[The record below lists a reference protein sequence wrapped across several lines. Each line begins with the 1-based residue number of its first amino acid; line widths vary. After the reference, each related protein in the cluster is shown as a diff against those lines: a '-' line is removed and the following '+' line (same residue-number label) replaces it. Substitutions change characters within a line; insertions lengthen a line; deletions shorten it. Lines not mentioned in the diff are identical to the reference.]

1 MVDEEE
7 IVAWGPS
14 VPRTLYIL
22 ALTGDGILGAKEHS
36 WDKSAL
42 AETHMLKREQGLAA
56 LSWGSRTLWRALKMP
71 QFVVI
76 TENGRVGG
84 PESQRDERTFTR
96 ANTELCSNPVN
107 SRITGHLIK
116 CLLARTQNSLQI
128 AAILTRKT

>member
-1 MVDEEE
+1 M
-7 IVAWGPS
+7 
-14 VPRTLYIL
+14 PRSTAGTSLPWL
-22 ALTGDGILGAKEHS
+22 KLTC
-36 WDKSAL
+36 
-42 AETHMLKREQGLAA
+42 LKREQGLAA
-56 LSWGSRTLWRALKMP
+56 LSWGSRTLWHALKMP

-84 PESQRDERTFTR
+84 PESQRGETTFSR

-116 CLLARTQNSLQI
+116 CLLARTQENSLQI